1 VRNYYTIW
9 CLLLLWSPALL
20 AQKVIELKY
29 EQDVQGNYQFY
40 SINHAFCNYI
50 LEVDFTSIDN
60 ARADHS
66 MPLRAE
72 VKPGRNKLFNLTK
85 QNAGSQVLFKYA
97 IRYNKGCI
105 NPVVKTDFTYLLP
118 IAPGKQAQAYELQ
131 NLNKPAA
138 GDPQV
143 KDWYVIRLRMNP
155 GDTLYASRRG
165 VVTEVEDNSN
175 LNDSGVASIG
185 EENYLEI
192 VHADC
197 SFGRYG
203 ILKRN
208 SALVKPG
215 QLVEAGDPIGLIGGD
230 RFGRG
235 SEARFSVYYNLERTD
250 SLGGEAGIRKI
261 YWVYVQ
267 LKFWTK
273 KNGKGMLKHGAT
285 YISEFPQ
292 SVLMQ
297 EKTKT
302 VTKGRKKK

>member
-1 VRNYYTIW
+1 VKNNFPIW
-9 CLLLLWSPALL
+9 CFLLFWSPVSF

-29 EQDVQGNYQFY
+29 EQDSKGNYQFY
-40 SINHAFCNYI
+40 SINHAFCNYT
-50 LEVDFTSIDN
+50 LEVDFSSLDN
-60 ARADHS
+60 ARADLP
-66 MPLRAE
+66 MPFRSE
-72 VKPGRNKLFNLTK
+72 VKPGRNKLFKLTK
-85 QNAGSQVLFKYA
+85 MNPATQVLFKYT

-118 IAPGKQAQAYELQ
+118 IAPGKKAQVYELQ
-131 NLNKPAA
+131 NLDKAA
-138 GDPQV
+138 IGDPQV
-143 KDWYVIRLRMNP
+143 KDWYAIRLRMNP
-155 GDTLYASRRG
+155 GDTLYAARRG

-208 SALVKPG
+208 SAFVKPG
-215 QLVEAGDPIGLIGGD
+215 QQVGAGDPIGLIGGD

-235 SEARFSVYYNLERTD
+235 SDARFSVYYNLERSD
-250 SLGGEAGIRKI
+250 SLGGDAGIRKI
-261 YWVYVQ
+261 YRVYVQ

-273 KNGKGMLKHGAT
+273 RNGKGMLKHGAS
-285 YISEFPQ
+285 YISEFPL

-297 EKTKT
+297 EKSKTEIKKRKTK
-302 VTKGRKKK
+302 